1 MNTDKAYDY
10 DQDQHAFAGK
20 TKVTPPV
27 NSGSKNIKAA
37 AAKDKPSTYTIP
49 PVAILALGAAMKS
62 GADKYGAFNWRGTD
76 VTASTFIDA
85 INRHFLAW
93 QTGENNDPESYI
105 SHLAHIMAN
114 CAILLDVMHDGEF
127 VDDRSRCLS
136 IFGNYITYKFV
147 PKQ

>member
-1 MNTDKAYDY
+1 MSSGVPY
-10 DQDQHAFAGK
+10 DQDQDQAAFMGK
-20 TKVTPPV
+20 IEPP
-27 NSGSKNIKAA
+27 SSKNIKAA

-49 PVAILALGAAMKS
+49 PIAILALGAAMKC
-62 GADKYGAFNWRGTD
+62 GADKYGAFNWRTTD

-114 CAILLDVMHDGEF
+114 CAILLDVMHEGEF
-127 VDDRSRCLS
+127 VDDRSSCPP
-136 IFGNYITYKFV
+136 IIGNYVTYKFV
-147 PKQ
+147 PR